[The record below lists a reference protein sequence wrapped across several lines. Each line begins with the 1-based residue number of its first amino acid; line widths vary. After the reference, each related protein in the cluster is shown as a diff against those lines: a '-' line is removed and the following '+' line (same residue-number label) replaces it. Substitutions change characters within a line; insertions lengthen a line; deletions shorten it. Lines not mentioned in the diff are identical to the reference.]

1 MKLYLFFILLKIS
14 KLIDY
19 CSNLN
24 ATSPN
29 ECIFFSNSKNNCCFN
44 KNEQKCIF
52 ISKSEGSSNE
62 HILCDKNYLY
72 NISLFDASYKDKD
85 GYCSI
90 EYNGT
95 IIVFKRTNEKKIT
108 DYEVNGL
115 ILNCNLS
122 HFLHTKNLIMFLFLF
137 VLFVL

>member
-1 MKLYLFFILLKIS
+1 MKFFFFLILLKKIS
-14 KLIDY
+14 NIDY

-24 ATSPN
+24 STSPN
-29 ECIFFSNSKNNCCFN
+29 ECIFFSNSKNNCCFDEEN
-44 KNEQKCIF
+44 QKCIF

-62 HILCDKNYLY
+62 HILCEKNYLY
-72 NISLFDASYKDKD
+72 NISLFDASYKGKD

-108 DYEVNGL
+108 DYDVNGL

-122 HFLHTKNLIMFLFLF
+122 HFLHTKILIMFLF

>member
-1 MKLYLFFILLKIS
+1 MKFFFFLILLKKIS
-14 KLIDY
+14 NIDY

-24 ATSPN
+24 STSPN
-29 ECIFFSNSKNNCCFN
+29 ECIFFSNSKNNCCFDEEN
-44 KNEQKCIF
+44 QKCIF
-52 ISKSEGSSNE
+52 ISKSEGNTNNK
-62 HILCDKNYLY
+62 ILCEKNYLY
-72 NISLFDASYKDKD
+72 NISLFDASYKGKD

-108 DYEVNGL
+108 DYDVNGL

-122 HFLHTKNLIMFLFLF
+122 HFLHTKILIMFLF